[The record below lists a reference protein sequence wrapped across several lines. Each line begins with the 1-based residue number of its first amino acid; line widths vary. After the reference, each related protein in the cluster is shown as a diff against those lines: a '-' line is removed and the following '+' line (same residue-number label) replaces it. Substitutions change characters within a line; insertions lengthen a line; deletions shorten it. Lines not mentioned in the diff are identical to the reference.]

1 MLLKNRKIL
10 VTGCGKGIGK
20 ETVLSLQKEGAYV
33 IAIIKSKKDN
43 MHFSGIRN
51 VKIYNGDVSNKNLI
65 IKIYQDAKKKKII
78 IYVLVNNAGIRLRKN
93 FLETSEQE
101 LYRVFNTNFFSI
113 FFLIKIFCNNLIKK
127 KKNGS
132 VVNISSI
139 VGQKGF
145 SQLSAYAST
154 KAALL
159 GLTKSCAVEFAK
171 NNIRFNS
178 ISPGFIRTSYYDK
191 FRKKKNLYK
200 WTLSRIPQKKWG
212 DVHDISNMISFL
224 LSDNASYITGEN
236 INIDGGWIAS

>member
-65 IKIYQDAKKKKII
+65 IKIYKDEKKKKII
-78 IYVLVNNAGIRLRKN
+78 IDGLVNNAGIRLRKN

>member
-1 MLLKNRKIL
+1 MLLKNRNIL

-20 ETVLSLQKEGAYV
+20 ETVLSLQKEGAHV
-33 IAIIKSKKDN
+33 IAVIKSKKDN

-51 VKIYNGDVSNKNLI
+51 VTIYNGDVCDKNLI
-65 IKIYQDAKKKKII
+65 IKIYQDAKKKKLII
-78 IYVLVNNAGIRLRKN
+78 DGLVNNAGIRLRKN
-93 FLETSEQE
+93 FLETSEKE

-127 KKNGS
+127 SKNGS

-159 GLTKSCAVEFAK
+159 GLTKSCAVEFADK
-171 NNIRFNS
+171 DIRFNS
-178 ISPGFIRTSYYDK
+178 ISPGFIKTSYYDK
-191 FRKKKNLYK
+191 FKKNKKLYK
-200 WTLSRIPQKKWG
+200 WTITRIPQKKWG
-212 DVHDISNMISFL
+212 TVFEISNMISFL
-224 LSDNASYITGEN
+224 LSDKASYITGEN

>member
-1 MLLKNRKIL
+1 MLLKNRYIL

-20 ETVLSLQKEGAYV
+20 DTVLSLQKEGAYV

-43 MHFSGIRN
+43 MHFKGIRN
-51 VKIYNGDVSNKNLI
+51 VKIYNGDINNKKLI
-65 IKIYQDAKKKKII
+65 VKIYRDAKKKKII
-78 IYVLVNNAGIRLRKN
+78 IDGLVNNAGIRFRKN
-93 FLETSEQE
+93 FLEISKKE
-101 LYRVFNTNFFSI
+101 LSSVFNTNFFSV
-113 FFLIKIFCNNLIKK
+113 FFLIKIFCNNLIKN

-200 WTLSRIPQKKWG
+200 WTLSRIPQRKWG
-212 DVHDISNMISFL
+212 DVHDISNMVSFL